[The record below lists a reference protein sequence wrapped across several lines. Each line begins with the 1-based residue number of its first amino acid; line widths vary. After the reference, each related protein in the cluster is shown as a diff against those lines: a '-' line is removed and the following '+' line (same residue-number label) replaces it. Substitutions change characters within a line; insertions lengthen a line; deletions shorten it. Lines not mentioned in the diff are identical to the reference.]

1 VDSVSIV
8 SAVVAVAGA
17 GLAAFFSYWQQR
29 RLSVWEKHNYMER
42 YGASLAWA
50 VFDLQSRLYNILHGQ
65 VVDRSP
71 GAGVGYLTAYL
82 GRGTPAEA
90 EYARRS
96 TVFVLAEYL
105 AWAEVLRRDIQFLNL
120 GGSRI
125 NRKIMG
131 QISQISSDIS
141 DMSGPNSELRLFR
154 AHQRAI
160 GELMVHPDSAP
171 GQRWCL
177 GYAEFCQ
184 RLDHDNAFLAWFAGL
199 LGDVDRLAIDTV
211 PAVPRLQK
219 IQNELVALIDLLDPK
234 AVRFPQFRR
243 AFDSATHAVHAP
255 SPSAPPQP

>member
-1 VDSVSIV
+1 MV

-29 RLSVWEKHNYMER
+29 RLSAWEKHNYMER

-65 VVDRSP
+65 VVDRAP
-71 GAGVGYLTAYL
+71 GDDVGYLTAYL

-120 GGSRI
+120 GGSRT

-131 QISQISSDIS
+131 QISRISAGISDIYS
-141 DMSGPNSELRLFR
+141 TSNELRLFR

-160 GELMVHPDSAP
+160 GELMVHPDSEP
-171 GQRWCL
+171 GRRWCL

-184 RLDHDNAFLAWFAGL
+184 RLDHDETFLAWFEGL
-199 LGDVDRLAIDTV
+199 LGDVDRLAADTV

-219 IQNELVALIDLLDPK
+219 IQNDLVALIDLLDPK

-243 AFDSATHAVHAP
+243 AFDSATHVVHAP
-255 SPSAPPQP
+255 PPPAPPRP

>member
-1 VDSVSIV
+1 MDSVSMV

-29 RLSVWEKHNYMER
+29 RLSLWEKHTYMER

-65 VVDRSP
+65 ALDRSP
-71 GAGVGYLTAYL
+71 GPGVGYLTAFL
-82 GRGTPAEA
+82 VRGTPAEA
-90 EYARRS
+90 EDARRS

-120 GGSRI
+120 GSSRI

-131 QISQISSDIS
+131 QISRIAADIS
-141 DMSGPNSELRLFR
+141 DTSGSNELRLFR
-154 AHQRAI
+154 ANQRAI
-160 GELMVHPDSAP
+160 GELMVHPNSEP

-184 RLDHDNAFLAWFAGL
+184 RLDHDSAFRAWFVSL
-199 LGDVDRLAIDTV
+199 LADVDRLAADTV

-219 IQNELVALIDLLDPK
+219 IQNDLVALIDLLDPK
-234 AVRFPQFRR
+234 AVRFPQFRQ
-243 AFDSATHAVHAP
+243 AFASRTHAVRAP
-255 SPSAPPQP
+255 SSRAPGQP